1 MDTRTMET
9 KTMINKNIHITLCIG
24 LYGVCV
30 ISIVNDKYDIVS
42 NDIESLGTEGWYEN
56 LPKHNKPMQG
66 IYSLIC
72 QPSVAFYGSLTYK
85 ILTAEAA

>member
-1 MDTRTMET
+1 
-9 KTMINKNIHITLCIG
+9 MITQNINITLCIG

-30 ISIVNDKYDIVS
+30 ISIVGDENDIVS
-42 NDIESLGTEGWYEN
+42 NDIENQGTEDWYEK
-56 LPKHNKPMQG
+56 LPKHNKPIQG

-72 QPSVAFYGSLTYK
+72 QPSVAFYGSVTYK